1 MVCIHL
7 KLFIEI
13 LIPNVMELGGEVLGR
28 RLGYEDGALM
38 NGISALIKGTQR
50 APCPFRWARTQRDAL
65 CEPEGGPSLST
76 EAAGALS
83 STSYPPEL

>member
-38 NGISALIKGTQR
+38 NGISALLKETMESSPT
-50 APCPFRWARTQRDAL
+50 PCTMWGHSEETAIH
-65 CEPEGGPSLST
+65 SLQN
-76 EAAGALS
+76 AKKQMFVV
-83 STSYPPEL
+83 